1 MKKFLMK
8 IKVNMLIVLIISLLG
23 GMAGS
28 YFFNNRWLGL
38 IVSVYLSGIS
48 GAGRLPRTTHQKET
62 H

>member
-1 MKKFLMK
+1 MFKIKSFLKKYLMK

-38 IVSVYLSGIS
+38 MSCFL
-48 GAGRLPRTTHQKET
+48 
-62 H
+62 